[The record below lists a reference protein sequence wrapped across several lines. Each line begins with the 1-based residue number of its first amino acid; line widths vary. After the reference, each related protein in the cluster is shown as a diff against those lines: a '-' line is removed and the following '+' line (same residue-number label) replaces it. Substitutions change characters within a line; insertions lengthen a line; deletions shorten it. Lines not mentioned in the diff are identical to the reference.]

1 MFDAQWQNPMGGYNY
16 GGYQPQQ
23 MPKIMNNLT
32 EEEIKLLQQN
42 RSKFNL
48 GLTEKESLQ
57 ARCNHRSPDGTRDTL
72 VFDPETGIARCTICG
87 YEFRPVEPDA
97 SYDTIKDSADRL
109 VDILQTIKIM
119 YTDLPREAANEYF
132 NIIPLIEKVPELFK
146 FAAKSFAKHEFSAW
160 NYSQYNMNGVQ
171 MFQNLNNLF
180 GQGFAQPQQPQFN
193 GAYGFG
199 QPAPQA
205 PFPMNPPQA
214 PVPGANAFGYPGASA
229 AAPYAP
235 QTAGYQY
242 QPPVAPA
249 PVAPTVQTPAAPE
262 AADTTVTQ
270 TVTV

>member
-1 MFDAQWQNPMGGYNY
+1 MFDAQWQNPMMGGYQY

-23 MPKIMNNLT
+23 MPKVMNNLT
-32 EEEIKLLQQN
+32 EEEIKMLQQN

-48 GLTEKESLQ
+48 GLTEREVLQ
-57 ARCNHRSPDGTRDTL
+57 ARCNHRSADGTSDTL
-72 VFDPETGIARCTICG
+72 TFDPETGIATCTICG
-87 YEFRPVEPDA
+87 YQFRPIEPDA
-97 SYDTIKDSADRL
+97 GYDTIKDSADRI

-132 NIIPLIEKVPELFK
+132 QIIPLIEKIPDLFK
-146 FAAKSFAKHEFSAW
+146 FAAKSFAKHEFGAW
-160 NYSQYNMNGVQ
+160 NYNQYNMNGVQ

-180 GQGFAQPQQPQFN
+180 GQGFAQPQPQPQFN
-193 GAYGFG
+193 GYAPN
-199 QPAPQA
+199 PAPA
-205 PFPMNPPQA
+205 PFMNPPQQM
-214 PVPGANAFGYPGASA
+214 PGANPFGYPGAG
-229 AAPYAP
+229 APAYAP

-262 AADTTVTQ
+262 AADATVTQ